1 MASQRTR
8 TRRSGSSRD
17 RSAAYVAPTLDPT
30 WQSPYAPSKDERES
44 HRKAV
49 VTATVKGLQV
59 RGAIA
64 GAVVVALIAVSVVV
78 QPFAIVA
85 ALLVAGLFGYD
96 AYRQISSAESK
107 GDRLGDLMLAA
118 FAPGGSPVE
127 RRRLI
132 TVLDRLA
139 ATFGVNSVSA
149 FIVADATYNA
159 ALVPSGDSYAL
170 YVTSALMRDF
180 ELIELE
186 GVVAHLMARHRLGVL
201 SREAASAV
209 MNLTP
214 SKRLTLAGSGVAY
227 RADEVAAAAIR
238 YPLGLASA
246 LRKCA
251 RQVVS
256 VDSFFASP
264 TYDQW
269 RYVFFDM
276 HSDRRENDIA
286 DLDDVE
292 LRAMALEEW

>member
-8 TRRSGSSRD
+8 NRRTGSSRD
-17 RSAAYVAPTLDPT
+17 RGAAYVAPTLDPN
-30 WQSPYAPSKDERES
+30 WQSPYAPSKEEREG
-44 HRKAV
+44 HRRAV
-49 VTATVKGLQV
+49 VNATVQALRL
-59 RGAIA
+59 RGVLV
-64 GAVVVALIAVSVVV
+64 GAVVFALLFAVLWQPLLAVVALI
-78 QPFAIVA
+78 
-85 ALLVAGLFGYD
+85 VAGLFGYD
-96 AYRQISSAESK
+96 AYRQISSAETK
-107 GDRLGDLMLAA
+107 GERLGDLMLAA
-118 FAPGGSPVE
+118 FVPGGNPVE

-149 FIVADATYNA
+149 FIVSDPTYNA
-159 ALVPSGDSYAL
+159 ALVPSGESYAL
-170 YVTSALMRDF
+170 YVTSAVMRDF

-201 SREAASAV
+201 SREAAAAV
-209 MNLTP
+209 LSLSP
-214 SKRLTLAGSGVAY
+214 AKRQALAGVGLAY

-256 VDSFFASP
+256 VDSFFASA

-269 RYVFFDM
+269 RYIFFDM
-276 HSDRRENDIA
+276 HSDRRDNDVS

>member
-8 TRRSGSSRD
+8 NRRTGSSRD
-17 RSAAYVAPTLDPT
+17 RGAAYVAPALDPN
-30 WQSPYAPSKDERES
+30 WQSPYAPSKEEREG

-49 VTATVKGLQV
+49 VNATVQGLRL
-59 RGAIA
+59 RGVLV
-64 GAVVVALIAVSVVV
+64 GAVVFALLFAVLWQPLLAVV
-78 QPFAIVA
+78 

-96 AYRQISSAESK
+96 AYRQISSAETK
-107 GDRLGDLMLAA
+107 GERLGDLMLAA
-118 FAPGGSPVE
+118 FAPGGNPVE

-149 FIVADATYNA
+149 FIVSDPTYNA
-159 ALVPSGDSYAL
+159 ALVPSGESYAL
-170 YVTSALMRDF
+170 YVTSAVMRDF

-186 GVVAHLMARHRLGVL
+186 GVVAHLMARYRLGVL
-201 SREAASAV
+201 PREAASAV
-209 MNLTP
+209 LSLSPT
-214 SKRLTLAGSGVAY
+214 KRQALAGVGLAY

-269 RYVFFDM
+269 RYIFFDM
-276 HSDRRENDIA
+276 HSDRRDNDVS

>member
-1 MASQRTR
+1 V
-8 TRRSGSSRD
+8 
-17 RSAAYVAPTLDPT
+17 AAYVAPTLDPN
-30 WQSPYAPSKDERES
+30 WQNPYAPSKEERES

-49 VTATVKGLQV
+49 VTAIVSGLRL
-59 RGAIA
+59 RGLLV
-64 GAVVVALIAVSVVV
+64 GAVVL
-78 QPFAIVA
+78 
-85 ALLVAGLFGYD
+85 ALLVGVVWQPLLAVVALVVGGLFAYD
-96 AYRQISSAESK
+96 AYRRISSAESK
-107 GDRLGDLMLAA
+107 GQKLGDLMLAT
-118 FAPGGSPVE
+118 FAPGGTPVE
-127 RRRLI
+127 RRRLL

-139 ATFGVNSVSA
+139 ATFGVNEVSA
-149 FIVADATYNA
+149 FIVSDPTYNA
-159 ALVPSGDSYAL
+159 ALVPNGESFAL

-180 ELIELE
+180 ELSELE
-186 GVVAHLMARHRLGVL
+186 GVVAHLLARHRLGVL
-201 SREAASAV
+201 PREAASAV
-209 MNLTP
+209 LALNAD
-214 SKRLTLAGSGVAY
+214 KRRALAGSGLAY

-256 VDSFFASP
+256 VDSFFATA

-276 HSDRRENDIA
+276 HSDRRDNDIA